1 MSDAGGGAGPGR
13 SPRGFG
19 GWAPRALI
27 VAGLAVAAAIGGF
40 LWINASRDVVST
52 DDAYVRADK
61 TVISPKV
68 RGAISAVMVTDNQPV
83 AAGAPLVR
91 IDPQEYDLRLSGA
104 QGDLMAA
111 RAAVAAANAGLA
123 RLDAEEKLSKQ
134 QVAAAQTLAGS
145 KGASDPALR
154 QAFETARG
162 QALVGAHS
170 RAEIQ
175 AALAQAKAAEYRA
188 RTGLDAAKQ
197 EKANTTVVAPV
208 DGVVGDLQ
216 AAVGALVQPG
226 VTLMTVVRPATL
238 YVTANFKETQTGR
251 MIAGQA
257 AEVRVDALPGRVF
270 KGKVASLAPGT
281 GSEFALLPFEPGAG
295 NFTKIVQRVPVRIAL
310 DPGQPGLERLRS
322 GLSAVVKVRLAD
334 GR

>member
-1 MSDAGGGAGPGR
+1 MAR
-13 SPRGFG
+13 T
-19 GWAPRALI
+19 LI
-27 VAGLAVAAAIGGF
+27 VAGLAVVAAVGGF
-40 LWINASRDVVST
+40 LWINAGRDTVST

-68 RGAISAVMVTDNQPV
+68 RGAIAAVLVTDNQPV
-83 AAGAPLVR
+83 VAGAPLVR
-91 IDPQEYDLRLSGA
+91 IDPQEYDLRLNGA

-111 RAAVAAANAGLA
+111 QAAVAAANAGLA

-134 QVAAAQTLAGS
+134 QVDAAKTLAGAA
-145 KGASDPALR
+145 GASDPALR

-162 QALVGAHS
+162 QALIGVHS

-188 RTGLDAAKQ
+188 RTGLDAARQ

-257 AEVRVDALPGRVF
+257 AEVRIDALPGHVF
-270 KGKVASLAPGT
+270 KGKLASLAPGT

-322 GLSAVVKVRLAD
+322 GLSAVVKVRLTP
-334 GR
+334 